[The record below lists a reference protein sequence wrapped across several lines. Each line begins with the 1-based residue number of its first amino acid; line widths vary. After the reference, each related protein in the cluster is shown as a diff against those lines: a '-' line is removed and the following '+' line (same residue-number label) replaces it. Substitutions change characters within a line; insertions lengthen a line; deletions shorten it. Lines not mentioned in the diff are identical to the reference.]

1 MEETDREVLGSRD
14 PASSLRGRTMAE
26 SAVNPRLPDHFT
38 SLNVCLIGLIPTLT
52 LVANLFQTLSLQMFK
67 LKNVASH
74 PIRFPDPC

>member
-38 SLNVCLIGLIPTLT
+38 SLNVCLIGLIPTFMQR
-52 LVANLFQTLSLQMFK
+52 AAKDQESFIDSDSGRQ
-67 LKNVASH
+67 
-74 PIRFPDPC
+74 I